1 MNDDFEIVLNFS
13 KNNIKNNGYEKIV
26 KVQLKITIFFDVK
39 WLSFLKQK
47 TQYCQNKVEKHWKIA
62 NVINFFIIEL
72 FPNVN
77 VKKFS
82 SR

>member
-39 WLSFLKQK
+39 
-47 TQYCQNKVEKHWKIA
+47 
-62 NVINFFIIEL
+62 
-72 FPNVN
+72 
-77 VKKFS
+77 
-82 SR
+82 